1 MKIGRFFIPAVL
13 SLIIALQILSGGSA
27 LQAADISG
35 PGSHKIAAASASEE
49 TIKDLLLFWEEKD
62 LYVQTATRHEKPIS
76 QAAENI
82 TVISAKDIEEMNAH
96 TVCEVLNRVTGV
108 FVDFNN
114 QDFGSTALLHIQ
126 GSEDRHVLVMM
137 DGVAWNFFSSGNAET
152 NTIPVKIIDRIE
164 IIKGAASSAW
174 GSSLGGVIN
183 IITKEPANARRPS
196 GTVTGSYGEKNSQDY
211 SADISGKIGS
221 AGYYLYAGH
230 QASDGLR
237 DERFFHNN
245 SLYAKIRLPLAE
257 DVKLGLTFGYSEPKQ
272 KFLYSP
278 AFDITSEGDL
288 STLFTTLS
296 LDAVITPALTLDL
309 ALHTFRQKFTQ
320 TNHVFGSGSFG
331 PAGDLFSENTYK
343 ERNTGGAAKLV
354 WKRDIQTAVLGAEIS
369 QGSLDQ
375 TLNFGPALQSWGL
388 PAALTAAP
396 DVDRWAVF
404 LNDTITLGRFSVTP
418 GIRYDDNSVAGTFTS
433 PSLGL
438 TYKTGERTFLR
449 TSVARGFT
457 MPPLGF
463 SSAGGL
469 FFDPNPSLKPER
481 VWSYQAGAESGVTD
495 HLWVKAT
502 LFYHDV
508 KDAIVR
514 EPFAGDPPAYND
526 LYMNESSIKRR
537 GIELDVETVPFYN
550 VSIRT
555 GFVYLKKKL
564 SGDNED
570 RDNYVYN
577 LILKYDDRESFL
589 AQLFG
594 HYIWWD
600 IKDPAAGAK
609 YNAFIW
615 DLNLRKKLFATG
627 KTGTEVFF
635 NLYNIFNGSQ
645 YTFEDQ
651 KNPDR
656 WAEAGLR
663 VKF

>member
-1 MKIGRFFIPAVL
+1 ME
-13 SLIIALQILSGGSA
+13 
-27 LQAADISG
+27 AADISG
-35 PGSHKIAAASASEE
+35 AGGYKIAAASASEE

-76 QAAENI
+76 QVAENI

-96 TVCEVLNRVTGV
+96 TVSEVLNRVTGV

-137 DGVAWNFFSSGNAET
+137 DGVAWNFLGGGNAET
-152 NTIPVKIIDRIE
+152 NTIPVRIIDRIE
-164 IIKGAASSAW
+164 IIKGPASSAW

-196 GTVTGSYGEKNSQDY
+196 GTVTGSYGEGNSQDY
-211 SADISGKIGS
+211 SGDISGKIGA

-237 DERFFHNN
+237 DDRFFHNN
-245 SLYAKIRLPLAE
+245 SLYAKIRLPLTE
-257 DVKLGLTFGYSEPKQ
+257 DVKLGLTFGYSEPRQ
-272 KFLYSP
+272 KFLDSP
-278 AFDITSEGDL
+278 ASAITGEGDL

-296 LDAVITPALTLDL
+296 LDALITPALTLDL

-320 TNHVFGSGSFG
+320 TNHVFGAGIVGPGGELF

-343 ERNTGGAAKLV
+343 ERTTGGTAKLV
-354 WKRDIQTAVLGAEIS
+354 WKHDLQTAVLGAEIS

-375 TLNFGPALQSWGL
+375 TLNFGPSLQSWGL
-388 PAALTAAP
+388 PASLTAAP

-404 LNDTITLGRFSVTP
+404 LNNTVTLGKFSVTP
-418 GIRYDDNSVAGTFTS
+418 GIRYDDNSVSGNFTS

-438 TYKTGERTFLR
+438 TYRTGEHTILR
-449 TSVARGFT
+449 ASAARGFT
-457 MPPLGF
+457 MPPLSF

-469 FFDPNPSLKPER
+469 FLDPNPSLKPEK
-481 VWSYQAGAESGVTD
+481 VWSYQAGVESGVTD

-502 LFYHDV
+502 LFYHDL
-508 KDAIVR
+508 KDALVKKLFVG
-514 EPFAGDPPAYND
+514 PSPAFND
-526 LYMNESSIKRR
+526 LFMNEGSVKRR
-537 GIELDVETVPFYN
+537 GIELEAETVPFYN
-550 VSIRT
+550 VSLKT
-555 GFVYLKKKL
+555 GFIYLKKNF
-564 SGDNED
+564 SGDDED

-577 LILKYDDRESFL
+577 LILKYDDRRSFL

-600 IKDPAAGAK
+600 IKNPAAGAR
-609 YNAFIW
+609 YNAFVW
-615 DLNLRKKLFATG
+615 DLNLRKKVFATE
-627 KTGTEVFF
+627 KTDTEVFF

-645 YTFEDQ
+645 YTVGEQ

-663 VKF
+663 IKF